1 MSYLNFTGSYKKKE
15 CSFLKFRS
23 YSHVIGCSKNS
34 SLGKSNDYC
43 ISSFYRTELIARGRK
58 DSPAFRK
65 QVVRVLKELEEQSR
79 GDFKRLR
86 CSYYAGDDS
95 KVSGDHH
102 TWQSYST
109 VS

>member
-1 MSYLNFTGSYKKKE
+1 M
-15 CSFLKFRS
+15 
-23 YSHVIGCSKNS
+23 IGCSKNS

-95 KVSGDHH
+95 KVSGDCGDNH
-102 TWQSYST
+102 TNFTALCHRWGLT
-109 VS
+109 